1 MEQAKPDRRI
11 EALNGEIAMLKLA
24 VMVLI
29 AHSPNQSATRA
40 MLLLLSEELISNT
53 LASPF
58 PDTSAQAMIAARDL
72 LLRNIVPGTAPA

>member
-1 MEQAKPDRRI
+1 MEQAKLDRLI
-11 EALNGEIAMLKLA
+11 EGMNGEIAMLKLA

-40 MLLLLSEELISNT
+40 KLLLLSEELISNT

-58 PDTSAQAMIAARDL
+58 SDASAQAMLASRDL
-72 LLRNIVPGTAPA
+72 LLRQIAPG